1 MFKKQ
6 LLASLIMLAMFTV
19 LCGLVYPLA
28 VTGIAQLCFPRQ
40 ANGSLI
46 SQNGKIAGSE
56 LIGQSFSGPRYFHGR
71 PSAAGQNG
79 YDASNSSGSNLG
91 PTSKT
96 LMDNIAKLAAEVRQ
110 ENGLP
115 PDAPV
120 PADLVT
126 ASASGLDPDISPDS
140 AFLQA
145 PRVARARSLP
155 EDQVRAL
162 VASHVERRQWGFL
175 GEPRVNVLKLN
186 LALDAL
192 GKRGQ

>member
-1 MFKKQ
+1 MIKKQ
-6 LLASLIMLAMFTV
+6 AVIGLIMLIMLTV
-19 LCGLVYPLA
+19 LGGLIYPL
-28 VTGIAQLCFPRQ
+28 VITGLAQLFFPHQ

-46 SQNGKIAGSE
+46 SQNGRIVGSE
-56 LIGQSFSGPRYFHGR
+56 LIGQNFASPRYFHGR

-91 PTSKT
+91 PTNKVLLT
-96 LMDNIAKLAAEVRQ
+96 QIATFAARVRQ
-110 ENGLP
+110 ENGLA

-126 ASASGLDPDISPDS
+126 MSASGLDPDISPDS

-145 PRVARARSLP
+145 PRVARARNLP

-162 VASHVERRQWGFL
+162 VAAQVAGREWGFL
-175 GEPRVNVLKLN
+175 GEPRVNVLELN
-186 LALDAL
+186 LALDKL
-192 GKRGQ
+192 GS

>member
-1 MFKKQ
+1 MIRKQ
-6 LLASLIMLAMFTV
+6 LLAGLIMLIAFTI
-19 LCGLVYPLA
+19 LGGIVYPLCI
-28 VTGIAQLCFPRQ
+28 TGLAQLLFPHQ

-46 SQNGKIAGSE
+46 SENGRIVGSE
-56 LIGQSFSGPRYFHGR
+56 LIGQNFSGPRYFHGR

-79 YDASNSSGSNLG
+79 YDATSSAGSNLG

-96 LMDNIAKLAAEVRQ
+96 LMDQIAGRAKQVRV

-145 PRVARARSLP
+145 PRVAKARNLP
-155 EDQVRAL
+155 EAQVRTL
-162 VASHVERRQWGFL
+162 VAGSVKGRQWGFL

-186 LALDAL
+186 LALDRL
-192 GKRGQ
+192 GS

>member
-1 MFKKQ
+1 MIKKQ
-6 LLASLIMLAMFTV
+6 AVISLVMLIMFTV
-19 LCGLVYPLA
+19 LGGLVYPL
-28 VTGIAQLCFPRQ
+28 VITGLAQLFFPHQ

-46 SQNGKIAGSE
+46 SQNGKIVGSE
-56 LIGQSFSGPRYFHGR
+56 LIGQNFADPRYFHGR

-96 LMDNIAKLAAEVRQ
+96 LIDQVAERAKQVRQ

-145 PRVARARSLP
+145 PRVAKARNLP
-155 EDQVRAL
+155 EGQVRAL
-162 VASHVERRQWGFL
+162 VASHVEGRQWGFL
-175 GEPRVNVLKLN
+175 GEPRVNVLELN
-186 LALDAL
+186 LALDI
-192 GKRGQ
+192 RG

>member
-1 MFKKQ
+1 MIKKQ
-6 LLASLIMLAMFTV
+6 AVISLVMLIMFTV
-19 LCGLVYPLA
+19 LGGLVYPL
-28 VTGIAQLCFPRQ
+28 VITGLAQLCFPHQ

-46 SQNGKIAGSE
+46 SQNGKIIGSE
-56 LIGQSFSGPRYFHGR
+56 LIGQNFSGPRYFHGR

-91 PTSKT
+91 PTSKV
-96 LMDNIAKLAAEVRQ
+96 LMTQIATFAAQVRK
-110 ENGLP
+110 ENGLS

-126 ASASGLDPDISPDS
+126 MSASGLDPDISPDS

-145 PRVARARSLP
+145 PRVAKARNLP

-162 VASHVERRQWGFL
+162 VHSHVEGRQWGFL
-175 GEPRVNVLKLN
+175 GEPRVNVLELN
-186 LALDAL
+186 LALDKL
-192 GKRGQ
+192 GS